1 MNEPTPIP
9 TVWQRSTTRR
19 ALQWLCSWRGVGTMA
34 VAIASLVTLVAL
46 FYAVENRSGQRA
58 WSRCRHELEAQGE
71 KLDFRAFIPPPV
83 PDEQNVAAAP
93 IFVHVFEKPPP
104 GVPEV
109 DRWVHPDAR
118 FRRVSVNL
126 QADPAKKAPRF
137 LPVDSGSPIDLAPW
151 QRFFAGNTNYP
162 QPAAPQSAA
171 QDVLLALSG
180 FDAELSELAQAA
192 ARPKCRW
199 PVDYTVANPIAVR
212 LPHLARLRG
221 LSQVP
226 LLRAAAQLGI
236 GQSAKALADLKL
248 ILRLA
253 DSLEGEPYLISFLVR
268 RRLVTD
274 VVTGVREGLAR
285 HAWTDA
291 QLAEIERC
299 LAGVDLLV
307 AHQAAMRGERAS
319 NLACLDYL
327 RGSGRAN
334 VAQEF
339 FDTQGDS
346 YEAILAH
353 GMPSGWYYRS
363 QATIAYRYQQ
373 HILPGVNPSTRR
385 IFPKT
390 LAGAEAELRTGAEGP
405 LARLQAIR
413 SSYFA
418 DLLLPAIAPAALKT
432 AQTQT
437 WVDQAR
443 LACALERSRLA
454 NGRFPDTLEA
464 LVPRFIDKLPQDIVS
479 GEPMKYRRTG
489 DGGGVLYA
497 VGWNAQDDGGESVRP
512 TSRSKS
518 PDPTQGDWV
527 WTCPPGN

>member
-19 ALQWLCSWRGVGTMA
+19 VLQWLSSWRGVGTMA
-34 VAIASLVTLVAL
+34 VVIASLVTLVAL
-46 FYAVENRSGQRA
+46 FYAIENRSGQRA
-58 WSRCRHELEAQGE
+58 WDRCRRELEAQGE

-83 PDEQNVAAAP
+83 SDEQNFAATP
-93 IFVHVFEKPPP
+93 IFAHLFDRPPP
-104 GVPEV
+104 GVPED
-109 DRWVHPDAR
+109 DRRVHPDAR
-118 FRRVSVNL
+118 LGRVSVNL
-126 QADPAKKAPRF
+126 QAHPDKKAPSF
-137 LPVDSGSPIDLAPW
+137 LLVDSGSLIDLAPW

-180 FDAELSELAQAA
+180 FDVELTELEQAA
-192 ARPKCRW
+192 TRPKCRW
-199 PVDYTVANPIAVR
+199 PVDYTVANPIAIR

-221 LSQVP
+221 LAQVP
-226 LLRAAAQLGI
+226 LLRAAAHLEA

-253 DSLEGEPYLISFLVR
+253 DSLEGDPFLISFLVR
-268 RRLVTD
+268 RRLVGD
-274 VVTGVREGLAR
+274 MVAGVREGSVR
-285 HAWTDA
+285 HAWNDA
-291 QLAEIERC
+291 QLGEIQRH
-299 LAGVDLLV
+299 LAGVDLLG
-307 AHQAAMRGERAS
+307 AHQAAMRGERAMS
-319 NLACLDYL
+319 LACVDYVRRSSRADKL
-327 RGSGRAN
+327 R
-334 VAQEF
+334 EF
-339 FDTQGDS
+339 FDTQGDLG
-346 YEAILAH
+346 EAILAH
-353 GMPSGWYYRS
+353 GMPSGWYYQN
-363 QATIAYRYQQ
+363 QATIARLYQQ
-373 HILPGVNPSTRR
+373 HIIPGVDPLTRR
-385 IFPKT
+385 IFPQT
-390 LAGAEAELRTGAEGP
+390 LVGAEAELRTGAEGP
-405 LARLQAIR
+405 LARLRAIR
-413 SSYFA
+413 TRFFA

-518 PDPTQGDWV
+518 PDPMRGDWV
-527 WTCPPGN
+527 WTCSPGN